1 MIGVFSTALLISVL
15 ARKLQLTRSEKYVH
29 HFDLHIQLS
38 KQRKIYA
45 ANIIKFAIQV
55 WFFKHRHRLCTRQQL
70 QAQRKLF
77 HAINANQQLEQT
89 RRKLTENCIGLP
101 EIITL
106 QQDMSVKTD
115 ENAESLI
122 HIQARMKQIEDRLTH
137 LDQSV
142 SSIRSSLDLLVRRTV
157 Q

>member
-29 HFDLHIQLS
+29 HFDLNIQLS
-38 KQRKIYA
+38 KQRKIHA

-55 WFFKHRHRLCTRQQL
+55 WFYKNRHRRTTRQQL

-77 HAINANQQLEQT
+77 HAIHANQQLEQT

-106 QQDMSVKTD
+106 QRDMSYKTD
-115 ENAESLI
+115 ENAESLAN
-122 HIQARMKQIEDRLTH
+122 IQTRMKQIEDRLSH
-137 LDQSV
+137 LDQSIC
-142 SSIRSSLDLLVRRTV
+142 SIRSTLELLVHRSV